1 MRITTLPA
9 AISIVTMLTASPAL
23 AGPTVVNCGPGQRA
37 VVSNEFVRGEH
48 VTRIACVGGG
58 SRYRSSQANYAAE
71 RRHRT
76 WGQRALVIGGSA
88 GTGAG
93 IGGIVNGGKG
103 ALIGGALGGGVASI
117 IEGTRRR

>member
-9 AISIVTMLTASPAL
+9 AIAIVTMLSASPAL
-23 AGPTVVNCGPGQRA
+23 AGPTVVNCAPGQRA
-37 VVSNEFVRGEH
+37 VVSNDFVRGER
-48 VTRIACVGGG
+48 VTRIACVGGR
-58 SRYRSSQANYAAE
+58 SRQRSQARYRAV
-71 RRHRT
+71 RHRT

-93 IGGIVNGGKG
+93 IGGIVNGGRG
-103 ALIGGALGGGVASI
+103 ALIGGALGGGVASL